1 MIENIELELAIDKIC
16 TPLKRIE
23 ETEEVFVED
32 SINRIIG
39 EDIYAT
45 INQPPFDRSPFD
57 GYAVRSI
64 DTKGANKN
72 NGVKLNVVGE
82 SFAGNFTDREVKE
95 KEAIRI
101 MTGSKMPKGSD
112 CVIKQEL
119 TDYGMDTVEIYQ
131 ELNKF
136 ENYSFEGEEIKKG
149 SKLISKGEKIT
160 YIHIGIIASM
170 GYEKVKV
177 IRKPKV
183 AIISTGD
190 EIIPLGEALTEGK
203 IYDSNR
209 RMIHSKLKEFGC
221 EIVYVTSI
229 GDNSN
234 DVANE
239 IDRIVDSVDL
249 VITTGGVSV
258 GKKDII
264 HDVVKILNAEK
275 VFWKIHLKSGIP
287 VVYSV
292 YKNKPILSLSGNPFA
307 ALSIFDLLSKPIL
320 YKLTN
325 DPSLETITTYA
336 VMEDDF
342 LKISKRRRMEK
353 AIYKD
358 GKVYLANKDHPAG
371 ALGRM
376 IGCNCLIDIEDRTE
390 KIIKGDKVKV
400 IIL

>member
-32 SINRIIG
+32 SLNRIIG

-45 INQPPFDRSPFD
+45 INQPPFDRSQFD

-72 NGVKLNVVGE
+72 NGIKLNVVGE
-82 SFAGNFTDREVKE
+82 SFAGNCTDREIKE

-131 ELNKF
+131 EINKF

-190 EIIPLGEALTEGK
+190 EIISLGDTLTEGK

-221 EIVYVTSI
+221 EIAHVTSI
-229 GDNSN
+229 GDNVD

-239 IDRIVDSVDL
+239 ICNVVDSVDL

-264 HDVVKILNAEK
+264 HDVVKVLNADK
-275 VFWKIHLKSGIP
+275 VFWKIHLRSGIP

-292 YKNKPILSLSGNPFA
+292 YENKPILSLSGNPFA
-307 ALSIFDLLSKPIL
+307 ALSIFDLLAKPIL
-320 YKLTN
+320 HKLTN
-325 DPSLETITTYA
+325 DPGLETIVKEA
-336 VMEDDF
+336 IMADDF
-342 LKISKRRRMEK
+342 LKVSKKRRMEK
-353 AIYKD
+353 SIYKD
-358 GKVYLANKDHPAG
+358 GKVYLANRTHPAG
-371 ALGRM
+371 GLGRM
-376 IGCNCLIDIEDRTE
+376 IGCNCLIDAEDRTE
-390 KIIKGDKVKV
+390 KIDKGDKVKV